1 VNKTTILGAGI
12 SGLSTSYHLGHDRCI
27 IYEASDHYGGHTSS
41 EVRDG
46 FTWDDGPHVN
56 YGKNEY
62 VRKLFAESVNQDVLE
77 FSPIIRNYFRGH
89 FIDHPAQSNLYQIPE
104 PLRTQCLDS
113 FVAAR
118 SNGHTA
124 VLPRNYREW
133 IDTAFGP
140 VFAET
145 FPAAYTRKYWTTEPR
160 NLGTD
165 WLEFVAAELPR
176 RSRQETRIYYPSIED
191 VKASYYGPL
200 PRSTHYTNTFRYPV
214 RGGFLAFLR
223 KLADGANVQYRK
235 ELTRISFYRKEL
247 EFSDGFRTGYDRL
260 VSTIPLPVLVGC
272 SQDAPDEIKDAA
284 AQLSCTSILLIEV
297 TANHPAKRDDQFLY
311 VYDEDKLS
319 TRISVTE
326 RFSPN
331 NAPPHMTGI
340 SAEVYGSPYRP
351 LPQDREEA
359 ARKVQAELV
368 EIGLIESLESITSVR
383 VRDIPYAQVIFDHN
397 RRPALDKINSFLDEA
412 GVWRLGR
419 YAEWDYL
426 MTHDCVMASRQI
438 ADNIL
443 RDSGSGIDATRGTTT
458 VPEQT
463 KCECS

>member
-1 VNKTTILGAGI
+1 VKKTTILGAGI
-12 SGLSTSYHLGHDRCI
+12 SGLSISYHLGHDGCI
-27 IYEASDHYGGHTSS
+27 IYEASDYYGGHTNS
-41 EVRDG
+41 ELRDG
-46 FTWDDGPHVN
+46 FTWDEGPHVN

-62 VRKLFAESVNQDVLE
+62 VSRLFAESVDQEVLE
-77 FSPIIRNYFRGH
+77 FCPVIRNYFRGH

-104 PLRTQCLDS
+104 PLRTQCRDS

-118 SNGHTA
+118 SNGHA
-124 VLPRNYREW
+124 SIPPRNYQEW

-176 RSRQETRIYYPSIED
+176 RSRHETRIYYPTVED
-191 VKASYYGPL
+191 VKAGYYGPL
-200 PRSTHYTNTFRYPV
+200 QHNTHYATTFRYPA
-214 RGGFLAFLR
+214 RGGFVAFLR
-223 KLADGANVQYRK
+223 KLAEKANVQYRK
-235 ELTRISFYRKEL
+235 RLTRINFKRKEL
-247 EFSDGFRTGYDRL
+247 EFSDGFRTEYDGL
-260 VSTIPLPVLVGC
+260 VSTIPLPVLIGC
-272 SQDAPDEIKDAA
+272 SQDAPDDIKEAA
-284 AQLSCTSILLIEV
+284 GQLRCTSILLIEV
-297 TANHPAKRDDQFLY
+297 TANHPTKRDDQFLY

-319 TRISVTE
+319 TRISITE

-351 LPQDREEA
+351 LPNDREEV
-359 ARKVQAELV
+359 ARRVQAELV
-368 EIGLIESLESITSVR
+368 EIGLIESLESVASVR
-383 VRDIPYAQVIFDHN
+383 VRQVPYAQVIFDHN

-419 YAEWDYL
+419 YAEWEYL

-438 ADNIL
+438 AENIIC
-443 RDSGSGIDATRGTTT
+443 DSGSRISATGGAATLR
-458 VPEQT
+458 EQI